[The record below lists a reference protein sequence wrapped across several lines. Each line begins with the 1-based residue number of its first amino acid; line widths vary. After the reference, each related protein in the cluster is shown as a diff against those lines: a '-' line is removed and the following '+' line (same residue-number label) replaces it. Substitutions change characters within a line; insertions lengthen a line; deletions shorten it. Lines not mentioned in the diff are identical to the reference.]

1 MAVAVII
8 SPQPR
13 DNNNGDPVSYVRAI
27 RSPLARGVRR
37 RGPDTARRCIK
48 LDNRDR
54 LQHHTR
60 TPTTR
65 MNQTKEGIGYYAGQ
79 PSELSPLVDVAAAA
93 ILVVV
98 VGRRRIHFDWR
109 FSPLTQMVT
118 TPVTVGLGRGSPN
131 YRLTNTHFFS
141 NRKLLGSGDL
151 LCCCR
156 WVSLVPR
163 TDYSVERAANISNVV
178 FVDVVVVVNV
188 VVIIVVV
195 VVVAVVVVVVIKV

>member
-13 DNNNGDPVSYVRAI
+13 DNNCDLVSYVRAI

-54 LQHHTR
+54 LQDHTR
-60 TPTTR
+60 TPTTI
-65 MNQTKEGIGYYAGQ
+65 MNHIGCDAGQ
-79 PSELSPLVDVAAAA
+79 PSESSPLVAVAAAA
-93 ILVVV
+93 ILNVVAR
-98 VGRRRIHFDWR
+98 RRRIRFDRR
-109 FSPLTQMVT
+109 FSPLTQMAT

-141 NRKLLGSGDL
+141 NRNILGSGDL

-163 TDYSVERAANISNVV
+163 TDHSVEWAANISNVV
-178 FVDVVVVVNV
+178 
-188 VVIIVVV
+188 
-195 VVVAVVVVVVIKV
+195 AVVVVFVVVVSSSMWSSLSSLLLLLSSSLLS